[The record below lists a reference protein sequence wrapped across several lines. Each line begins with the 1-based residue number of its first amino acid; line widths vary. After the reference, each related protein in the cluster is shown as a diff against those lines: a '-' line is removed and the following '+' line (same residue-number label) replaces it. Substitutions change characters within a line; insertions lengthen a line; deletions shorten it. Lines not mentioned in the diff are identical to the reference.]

1 MLAVDKAIRLRIRV
15 VLAILSVCRTRGCA
29 SCDCDEEDDDGGDGN
44 DDEMQDEWVCILP
57 IVIHRILTQYQDI
70 QNYKKVNLHHL
81 IYNRSSDP
89 PTLTSLIIH
98 QGGTLKINMI
108 DHHHHDHRDNHHH
121 HHPT

>member
-70 QNYKKVNLHHL
+70 QNYKKVNLHHPFTTGPVTL
-81 IYNRSSDP
+81 LPLP
-89 PTLTSLIIH
+89 P
-98 QGGTLKINMI
+98 
-108 DHHHHDHRDNHHH
+108 
-121 HHPT
+121 